1 MSVDISRRN
10 LAQMSTADDVVP
22 MEWAE
27 TFPLKSDEDPNGD
40 NEDGD
45 NEEGDNENC
54 DIEDQNNGQRV

>member
-27 TFPLKSDEDPNGD
+27 TLPLKSDEDPNGD
-40 NEDGD
+40 NEH
-45 NEEGDNENC
+45 GDNENC
-54 DIEDQNNGQRV
+54 DIEDQNNGQRVCTMC